1 MFNLLRELFIEERLQ
16 ASAPSPPQTPPARE
30 DNEEERE
37 KSIKLWKQKGYGF
50 GKYIGE
56 KGNIK

>member
-30 DNEEERE
+30 DNEEEATVVHE
-37 KSIKLWKQKGYGF
+37 TTH
-50 GKYIGE
+50 
-56 KGNIK
+56 